1 MLLFSY
7 GVLLNKKVWKNIG
20 LEPNF
25 LFTAFLE
32 NYELVFDGESKI
44 RGGATANIAENK
56 NTKVW
61 GAVFEINTESLQTLD
76 AYEGVPKY
84 YQRKS
89 LLVLNKQSKL
99 HEVWVYLRTGQRVGV
114 PRQSYLKDMVEGA
127 EYFKLPADYISKLK
141 TLKGS

>member
-25 LFTAFLE
+25 LFNAFLE
-32 NYELVFDGESKI
+32 NYELIFDGESKI
-44 RGGATANIAENK
+44 RGGATANIVENK

-61 GAVFEINTESLQTLD
+61 GAVFEISTESLQVLD
-76 AYEGVPKY
+76 AYEGTPKY

-89 LLVLNKQSKL
+89 LFVQDTGQKL
-99 HEVWVYLRTGQRVGV
+99 HEVWVYSRTGQRVGV
-114 PRQSYLKDMVEGA
+114 PRQSYLNDLIEGA
-127 EYFKLPADYISKLK
+127 LYCRLPADYISKLK